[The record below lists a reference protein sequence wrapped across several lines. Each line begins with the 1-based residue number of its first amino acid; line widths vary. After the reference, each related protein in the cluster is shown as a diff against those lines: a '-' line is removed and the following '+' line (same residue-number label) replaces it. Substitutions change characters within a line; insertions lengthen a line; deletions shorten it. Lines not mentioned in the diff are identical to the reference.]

1 MKQVRATSFNHV
13 SISVDNLEESVRFY
27 SEILGMEKIPT
38 FTLASPAQFLR
49 VGDLQL
55 HLVQRQVPA
64 PEYHHFA
71 LNVDNFEAIYLK
83 AEELNLWD
91 GRGLF
96 PHLREMPDG
105 AVQMYIR
112 DPSGN
117 LIEIDWPDITTLDRS
132 IIPEI
137 KKLSEM
143 VPQTPEARGATLYL
157 RDQ

>member
-1 MKQVRATSFNHV
+1 MKQVRATGFNHV
-13 SISVDNLEESVRFY
+13 SISVDNLEEAVRFY

-38 FTLASPAQFLR
+38 FNLASPAQFLR

-55 HLVQRQVPA
+55 HLVQRRVPA

-91 GRGLF
+91 DKGLF

-137 KKLSEM
+137 KKLSDT
-143 VPQTPEARGATLYL
+143 VPQTPETRGATLYL
-157 RDQ
+157 QL

>member
-1 MKQVRATSFNHV
+1 MKQVRATGFNHV

-27 SEILGMEKIPT
+27 SEILGIEKIPT
-38 FTLASPAQFLR
+38 FNLASPAQFLR

-55 HLVQRQVPA
+55 HLVQRRVPA
-64 PEYHHFA
+64 PDFHHFA

-83 AEELNLWD
+83 AEEFNLWD
-91 GRGLF
+91 DKGLF
-96 PHLREMPDG
+96 PRLREMPDG

-117 LIEIDWPDITTLDRS
+117 LIEIDWPDVTTLDRS

-137 KKLSEM
+137 KKLSDT
-143 VPQTPEARGATLYL
+143 VPQTAETRGATLYL
-157 RDQ
+157 QL

>member
-1 MKQVRATSFNHV
+1 MKQAKATGFNHV
-13 SISVDNLEESVRFY
+13 SISVDNLEESIRFY
-27 SEILGMEKIPT
+27 SEVLGMEKLPT
-38 FTLASPAQFLR
+38 FTMASPAQFLR
-49 VGDLQL
+49 AGNLQL
-55 HLVQRQVPA
+55 HLVQRRVPA

-83 AEELNLWD
+83 AEELSLWD
-91 GRGLF
+91 NKGLF

-117 LIEIDWPDITTLDRS
+117 LIEIDWPDVTTLDRS

-137 KKLSEM
+137 KKLSDT
-143 VPQTPEARGATLYL
+143 VPQTAETRGATLYL
-157 RDQ
+157 QL